1 MIRKNTPYSSLF
13 QSIAIKVKRKADEQT
28 SHLGLNAQQAKM
40 IGYIHEHQEKG
51 LIQKEVAEHFDRR
64 GATITSMLQGLE
76 KHGYIERKI
85 QSDNERQ
92 KKLYVLPKGEELIE
106 QFYTTFSQV
115 EEELTQALTPQERET
130 LLSLLIKVNQ
140 NL

>member
-13 QSIAIKVKRKADEQT
+13 QSIGMKVKRKADERT

-51 LIQKEVAEHFDRR
+51 LIQKEVAAHFDRR
-64 GATITSMLQGLE
+64 DATITSMLKGLE
-76 KHGYIERKI
+76 KNGYIERKI
-85 QSDNERQ
+85 QADNERQ
-92 KKLYVLPKGEELIE
+92 KNLYVLPKGDELIE
-106 QFYTTFSQV
+106 EFYRSFSQV
-115 EEELTQALTPQERET
+115 EEELTNALTVEERET

-140 NL
+140 SL